1 VLRLFFAAL
10 ATLGPL
16 MRKTTT
22 ITSAALALAAAAAV
36 AGCGSS
42 SSNAAPGVQLAPQ
55 GGATAAT
62 STAAA
67 SSATSTSA
75 SASATS
81 TTTSSTPLPA
91 ALKTKPKVSIPSGAP
106 PKKLVVKDLI
116 KGTGPAATASSTVNV
131 QYVGELYK
139 GGKQFDA
146 SWNDGSGQPVSL
158 PLSGVI
164 KGWQQGIP
172 GMKIGGRR
180 ELIIP
185 PSLGYGA
192 TAQSKIPANS
202 TLVFIIDLH
211 GLS

>member
-1 VLRLFFAAL
+1 
-10 ATLGPL
+10 

-22 ITSAALALAAAAAV
+22 ITCAALSLAAV
-36 AGCGSS
+36 LAGCGGSS
-42 SSNAAPGVQLAPQ
+42 SSGSTAPGVQLAPQ
-55 GGATAAT
+55 AGATSAT
-62 STAAA
+62 STASA
-67 SSATSTSA
+67 STSATTSA

-91 ALKTKPKVSIPSGAP
+91 ALKTKPTVSIPKGP
-106 PKKLVVKDLI
+106 PPSKLVVKDLV
-116 KGTGPAATASSTVNV
+116 KGTGPAATAGSTVNV

-158 PLSGVI
+158 PLTGVI

-202 TLVFIIDLH
+202 TLVFVIDLH

>member
-1 VLRLFFAAL
+1 M
-10 ATLGPL
+10 P
-16 MRKTTT
+16 KTTT
-22 ITSAALALAAAAAV
+22 ITSAALALAAAVAV
-36 AGCGSS
+36 AGCGGSS
-42 SSNAAPGVQLAPQ
+42 QAAAPGVTLAPSA
-55 GGATAAT
+55 GATSAT

-67 SSATSTSA
+67 STTSA

-81 TTTSSTPLPA
+81 TTTSNTPLPA
-91 ALKTKPKVSIPSGAP
+91 ALKTKPKVAIPSGAP
-106 PKKLVVKDLI
+106 PSKLVVKDLI
-116 KGTGPAATASSTVNV
+116 KGTGPAATANSTVNV

-172 GMKIGGRR
+172 GMKVGGRR

-185 PSLGYGA
+185 PGLGYGA

-202 TLVFIIDLH
+202 TLVFVIDLH
-211 GLS
+211 GVS

>member
-1 VLRLFFAAL
+1 M
-10 ATLGPL
+10 P
-16 MRKTTT
+16 KTTT
-22 ITSAALALAAAAAV
+22 ITSAALALAAAVAV
-36 AGCGSS
+36 AGCGGSS
-42 SSNAAPGVQLAPQ
+42 QAAAPGVTLAPSA
-55 GGATAAT
+55 GATSAT

-67 SSATSTSA
+67 STTSA

-91 ALKTKPKVSIPSGAP
+91 ALKTKPKVAIPSGAP
-106 PKKLVVKDLI
+106 PKSLVVKDLI
-116 KGTGPAATASSTVNV
+116 KGTGPAASANSTVNV

-172 GMKIGGRR
+172 GMKVGGRR

-185 PSLGYGA
+185 PGLGYGA

-202 TLVFIIDLH
+202 TLVFVIDLH
-211 GLS
+211 GVS

>member
-1 VLRLFFAAL
+1 
-10 ATLGPL
+10 

-22 ITSAALALAAAAAV
+22 ITCAVLSLAAV
-36 AGCGSS
+36 LAGCGSS
-42 SSNAAPGVQLAPQ
+42 SNSGSAAGGVQLAPSA
-55 GGATAAT
+55 GATAAT
-62 STAAA
+62 STAPA
-67 SSATSTSA
+67 STSATTSA

-91 ALKTKPKVSIPSGAP
+91 ALKTKPKISIPSGPP
-106 PKKLVVKDLI
+106 PKKLVIKDLI

-185 PSLGYGA
+185 PSLGYGP

-202 TLVFIIDLH
+202 TLVFVIDLH

>member
-1 VLRLFFAAL
+1 
-10 ATLGPL
+10 

-22 ITSAALALAAAAAV
+22 ITCAALALAAAL

-42 SSNAAPGVQLAPQ
+42 SSATKAAGVQLAPQ
-55 GGATAAT
+55 GGLTSAT
-62 STAAA
+62 STA
-67 SSATSTSA
+67 SASTSA
-75 SASATS
+75 TTSSASATS

-91 ALKTKPKVSIPSGAP
+91 ALKTKPKVSIPSGP
-106 PKKLVVKDLI
+106 PPSKLVVKDLI

-158 PLSGVI
+158 PLTGVI

-202 TLVFIIDLH
+202 TLVFVIDLH
-211 GLS
+211 ALS

>member
-1 VLRLFFAAL
+1 
-10 ATLGPL
+10 
-16 MRKTTT
+16 MRKTIT
-22 ITSAALALAAAAAV
+22 ITCAALALAAAAA
-36 AGCGSS
+36 GCGSS
-42 SSNAAPGVQLAPQ
+42 SSSKAAGVQLAPA
-55 GGATAAT
+55 GGATSAT

-67 SSATSTSA
+67 SSATSSGTA

-106 PKKLVVKDLI
+106 PKKLVVKDLV
-116 KGTGPAATASSTVNV
+116 KGTGAAATAGSTVTV
-131 QYVGELYK
+131 QYVGVLYK

-158 PLSGVI
+158 PLTGVI

-211 GLS
+211 SIS

>member
-1 VLRLFFAAL
+1 M
-10 ATLGPL
+10 P
-16 MRKTTT
+16 KTTT
-22 ITSAALALAAAAAV
+22 ITSAALALAAAVAV
-36 AGCGSS
+36 AGCGGSS
-42 SSNAAPGVQLAPQ
+42 QAAAPGVTLAPSA
-55 GGATAAT
+55 GATSAT

-67 SSATSTSA
+67 STTSA

-91 ALKTKPKVSIPSGAP
+91 ALKTKPKVAVPSGAP
-106 PKKLVVKDLI
+106 PKGLVVKDLI
-116 KGTGPAATASSTVNV
+116 KGTGPAASANSTVNV

-172 GMKIGGRR
+172 GMKVGGRR

-185 PSLGYGA
+185 PGLGYGA

-202 TLVFIIDLH
+202 TLVFVIDLH
-211 GLS
+211 GVS

>member
-1 VLRLFFAAL
+1 
-10 ATLGPL
+10 

-22 ITSAALALAAAAAV
+22 TITCAAVALAAAV

-42 SSNAAPGVQLAPQ
+42 SSSAAPGVQLAPS
-55 GGATAAT
+55 GGATSAT

-67 SSATSTSA
+67 SNSATTSA

-91 ALKTKPKVSIPSGAP
+91 ALKTKPKVVIPSGPP

-116 KGTGPAATASSTVNV
+116 KGTGPAATAGSTVNV
-131 QYVGELYK
+131 QYVGEVYK

-172 GMKIGGRR
+172 GMKVGGRR
-180 ELIIP
+180 EIIIP

-192 TAQSKIPANS
+192 KGSPPTIPANS
-202 TLVFIIDLH
+202 TLVFVIDLH

>member
-1 VLRLFFAAL
+1 
-10 ATLGPL
+10 

-22 ITSAALALAAAAAV
+22 ITCAALALAAAV

-42 SSNAAPGVQLAPQ
+42 GPTKAAGVVTAPSA
-55 GGATAAT
+55 GATSAT

-67 SSATSTSA
+67 STSASTSA

-81 TTTSSTPLPA
+81 TTTSSTPLPT

-106 PKKLVVKDLI
+106 PSKLVVKDLI
-116 KGTGPAATASSTVNV
+116 KGTGAAATASSTVNV
-131 QYVGELYK
+131 QYVGVLYK

-158 PLSGVI
+158 PLTGVI

-211 GLS
+211 AIS

>member
-1 VLRLFFAAL
+1 M
-10 ATLGPL
+10 P
-16 MRKTTT
+16 KTTT
-22 ITSAALALAAAAAV
+22 ITCAALALAAAI
-36 AGCGSS
+36 AGCGGSS
-42 SSNAAPGVQLAPQ
+42 QPAAPGVTPAPSA
-55 GGATAAT
+55 GATAAT
-62 STAAA
+62 STAVA
-67 SSATSTSA
+67 STTSA

-81 TTTSSTPLPA
+81 TTTSNTPLPA
-91 ALKTKPKVSIPSGAP
+91 ALKAKPKVTIPSGAP
-106 PKKLVVKDLI
+106 PKNLVVKDLI
-116 KGTGPAATASSTVNV
+116 KGTGPAATANSTVNV

-172 GMKIGGRR
+172 GMKVGGRR

-202 TLVFIIDLH
+202 TLVFVIDLH
-211 GLS
+211 GVS

>member
-1 VLRLFFAAL
+1 
-10 ATLGPL
+10 
-16 MRKTTT
+16 MRKTKT
-22 ITSAALALAAAAAV
+22 ITCAAVALAAAV

-42 SSNAAPGVQLAPQ
+42 SSAAPGVQLAPSA
-55 GGATAAT
+55 GATAAT
-62 STAAA
+62 STAAS
-67 SSATSTSA
+67 SSATTSA

-91 ALKTKPKVSIPSGAP
+91 ALKTKPKVSIPSGP
-106 PKKLVVKDLI
+106 PPSKLVVKDLI

-131 QYVGELYK
+131 QYVGEVYK

-202 TLVFIIDLH
+202 TLVFVIDLH
-211 GLS
+211 GIS